1 MGSLV
6 RIIHT
11 ADWHLGKSLGGMPFH
26 AEQEWLLTEQFLGLL
41 RDARPDVVVV
51 AGDIYDRALPP
62 ADSVALLGDVLD
74 RIVRHLDI
82 PVILT
87 AGNHDDGQR
96 LAFAAPL
103 LERAGL
109 HVVACPKG
117 RTLVFEDVHGP
128 VWFACAGFGTPGTL
142 TDLLG
147 REERFA
153 DHDSAFGAAVANL
166 VSQMPR
172 NARRVYVGHAFVQ
185 GGEGCESE
193 RPVQLGG
200 GGLVSASH
208 LAGFSYAA
216 LGHLHRPQAWGA
228 IAYSGSPL
236 AYSFSEAP
244 HAKSVTLVDIGAD
257 GTARLERLPL
267 TPRRRLR
274 EECGTLE
281 QLLAIPERGDWFSFV
296 LTERDSSAIHR
307 LRDVFPTI
315 LQHRYEDA
323 APRPDA
329 APAGTRATA
338 ADPLAVMQ
346 EFWRALGE
354 PEWDEAQ
361 GAMARAAVEG
371 VAP

>member
-1 MGSLV
+1 M

-26 AEQEWLLTEQFLGLL
+26 AEQEWLLTEPFLDVL
-41 RDARPDVVVV
+41 RDTRPDVVIV

-62 ADSVALLGDVLD
+62 ADSVGLLGDVLD

-109 HVVACPKG
+109 HVIACPKG
-117 RTLVFEDVHGP
+117 RTLAFQDAHGP
-128 VWFACAGFGTPGTL
+128 VWFACAGFGTPGAL

-153 DHDSAFGAAVANL
+153 DHDAAFAAAVANL
-166 VSQMPR
+166 VSDMPQD
-172 NARRVYVGHAFVQ
+172 ARRIFVGHAFVQ

-200 GGLVSASH
+200 GGLVSAAH

-216 LGHLHRPQAWGA
+216 LGHLHRAQGWGA
-228 IAYSGSPL
+228 VAYSGSPL
-236 AYSFSEAP
+236 AYSFSEVG
-244 HAKSVTLVDIGAD
+244 HAKSVTLVEIGAD
-257 GTARLERLPL
+257 GAARTERLPL
-267 TPRRRLR
+267 APRRRLR
-274 EECGTLE
+274 EERGTLE
-281 QLLAIPERGDWFSFV
+281 RLLAIPEREDWFSFV

-315 LQHRYEDA
+315 LQYRYADA

-329 APAGTRATA
+329 APAGQRGKA
-338 ADPLAVMQ
+338 ADPLIVMQ

-354 PEWDEAQ
+354 PDWDGAQ

-371 VAP
+371 AAR